1 MPQLLTPTNKITK
14 RLIINRLTESLLYG
28 LKQMCVAAAANSK
41 IGIGF
46 GLGIGSPTT
55 VSTQRVRL
63 TAMSTTTTTTTAST
77 PPASAAHIHS
87 LFLLNSL
94 STRPRAL
101 RFLSHRTRPRV
112 LLEVRASS
120 SSTSPGKFSFS
131 LRWCLVV
138 HFGNSFL
145 RTVISVKLLFG

>member
-1 MPQLLTPTNKITK
+1 MPQLLTPTNKKTK

-63 TAMSTTTTTTTAST
+63 TAMSTTATAST

-87 LFLLNSL
+87 LFLLNSF
-94 STRPRAL
+94 SSRPRAL
-101 RFLSHRTRPRV
+101 RFLSHRTRPRA

-120 SSTSPGKFSFS
+120 SSSSPGKFSFS

-138 HFGNSFL
+138 HFGNGFL

>member
-28 LKQMCVAAAANSK
+28 LKQMCVVAAAANSK

-63 TAMSTTTTTTTAST
+63 TAMSTTTTAST

-87 LFLLNSL
+87 LFLLNSF
-94 STRPRAL
+94 SSRPRAL
-101 RFLSHRTRPRV
+101 RFLSHRTRPRA

>member
-1 MPQLLTPTNKITK
+1 MLTPTNKKTK

-63 TAMSTTTTTTTAST
+63 TAMSTTTTTAST
-77 PPASAAHIHS
+77 PPASAAHIHN
-87 LFLLNSL
+87 LFLLNSF

-120 SSTSPGKFSFS
+120 SSTSPGKFGFS
-131 LRWCLVV
+131 LRWCLFV